1 MKRSKLTALLIMG
14 NICWFLCINHYKLY
28 TYWFILYSEDV
39 SKYIP
44 LLFHLHVS
52 LILTVSESV
61 NWKTFSPYKSLRP
74 CRPKWKTW
82 RKVKKQ
88 NHKNRLVMRYHPDW
102 EQVWDYFFKVKTSV
116 LWKTSLMYK
125 DYYCQLRRKS
135 DKSLAAVTPLISPII
150 ECRCMNLFHR

>member
-1 MKRSKLTALLIMG
+1 MWKRWKTSQCTFNKFSVLMHVKRKIKQNMKRGKLTALLIMG

-44 LLFHLHVS
+44 LLFHLRVS
-52 LILTVSESV
+52 LFFTVSESSV
-61 NWKTFSPYKSLRP
+61 YWKTFSPHKSLSP

-88 NHKNRLVMRYHPDW
+88 NKQTNKKQLSDEISSKLRASVRL
-102 EQVWDYFFKVKTSV
+102 F
-116 LWKTSLMYK
+116 L
-125 DYYCQLRRKS
+125 
-135 DKSLAAVTPLISPII
+135 
-150 ECRCMNLFHR
+150 

>member
-1 MKRSKLTALLIMG
+1 MLIHVKKKIKQNMKRSKLTALLIMG

-39 SKYIP
+39 SKDIP

-52 LILTVSESV
+52 LILTVSESIV
-61 NWKTFSPYKSLRP
+61 SWKTFSPYKSLSL

-88 NHKNRLVMRYHPDW
+88 SHKNRLVMRYHPDW

-116 LWKTSLMYK
+116 LWKNNLMYE
-125 DYYCQLRRKS
+125 DY
-135 DKSLAAVTPLISPII
+135 
-150 ECRCMNLFHR
+150 